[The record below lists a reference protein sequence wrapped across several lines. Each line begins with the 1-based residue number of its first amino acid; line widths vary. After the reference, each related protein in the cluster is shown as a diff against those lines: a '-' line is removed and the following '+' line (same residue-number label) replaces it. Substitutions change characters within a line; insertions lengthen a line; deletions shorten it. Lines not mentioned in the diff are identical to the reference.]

1 MREHYEP
8 LLGELGGRTRIPLR
22 GLPSGCEAVT
32 VPVRR
37 NGEAKIPKDRRGRVK
52 VSHVD
57 LVAADPVPLFE
68 PPPNL
73 ATADLIW
80 ILSAGRRQ
88 WPSVVK
94 RFGDRADAVA
104 LSLVRA
110 GGITLRCGVDPDEL
124 TIRTPD
130 GWSLS
135 TAWSEQAVDE
145 IADLRPQRDPDD
157 VRRELLGLLDGLT
170 PPTLA
175 AERAALATVPA
186 GSPLAPP
193 PETVSGAKSWATY
206 EAALRAACCWA
217 GMDRTPGAAELA
229 GLAWGDTHITW
240 SAARSIVF
248 SQLVGREFSL
258 AVNRSDIAI
267 RVRGPLVWRNGSVV
281 ADAMRGV
288 PWIGLPSEGVR
299 IVGDIDFSARGIL
312 LVENAETFQEVCKL
326 DDVTEFWLCI
336 WGQGKAIVNTIDLI
350 AVLPPVPVAAWM
362 DLDAA
367 GLEIFTMLTRRLGRD
382 AVPVGMDLELLESG
396 RPRQRSKA
404 AEEAKATEDDM
415 RLAARIRK
423 DLPEPLRAVADR
435 ITQTGKAV
443 EQQTLHNVVLPSLSR
458 TLAERTGVHA
468 GH

>member
-8 LLGELGGRTRIPLR
+8 LLGELSGRTRIPLR
-22 GLPSGCEAVT
+22 GLPTGCEAVT

-37 NGEAKIPKDRRGRVK
+37 NGEAKIPKDRRRRVK

-73 ATADLIW
+73 ATAELIW

-88 WPSVVK
+88 WASVLK

-110 GGITLRCGVDPDEL
+110 GGIVLRCGVDLDEL

-186 GSPLAPP
+186 RSPLAPP
-193 PETVSGAKSWATY
+193 PGTVSGAKS
-206 EAALRAACCWA
+206 
-217 GMDRTPGAAELA
+217 
-229 GLAWGDTHITW
+229 
-240 SAARSIVF
+240 
-248 SQLVGREFSL
+248 
-258 AVNRSDIAI
+258 
-267 RVRGPLVWRNGSVV
+267 
-281 ADAMRGV
+281 
-288 PWIGLPSEGVR
+288 
-299 IVGDIDFSARGIL
+299 
-312 LVENAETFQEVCKL
+312 
-326 DDVTEFWLCI
+326 
-336 WGQGKAIVNTIDLI
+336 
-350 AVLPPVPVAAWM
+350 
-362 DLDAA
+362 
-367 GLEIFTMLTRRLGRD
+367 
-382 AVPVGMDLELLESG
+382 
-396 RPRQRSKA
+396 
-404 AEEAKATEDDM
+404 
-415 RLAARIRK
+415 
-423 DLPEPLRAVADR
+423 
-435 ITQTGKAV
+435 
-443 EQQTLHNVVLPSLSR
+443 
-458 TLAERTGVHA
+458 
-468 GH
+468 